1 MSFEAP
7 SIFLMLRPTYQ
18 KGETPPVLYCM
29 GQESANMLLYDTWLK
44 YRFILRHNRGEVVC
58 QPGFH
63 QLEHAL
69 KAKT

>member
-1 MSFEAP
+1 MDFGGSSEP
-7 SIFLMLRPTYQ
+7 SIIVSQ
-18 KGETPPVLYCM
+18 ISVLAGSALQCVLA
-29 GQESANMLLYDTWLK
+29 QEFAMLLYDTWLK